1 MTIDLSGI
9 EKIVNPIYYPLF
21 KNTSRYLVL
30 YGGAGS
36 GKSKFA
42 GQKVLVQ
49 CLLQKHK
56 ILVVRKVA
64 NTLRNSCFSMLC
76 SYIYEWGLE
85 GIFKINKSEMTM
97 TCFNGSV
104 ILFKGIDDPE
114 KIKSIDGITGIW
126 IEEASEL
133 SLEDFTQLDLRLR
146 GITEVSK
153 QIILSFNPVSAEHWL
168 KKRFFECEAEAKDTS
183 ILKTTYL
190 DNRFLDEKYK
200 EVLEGLKETNPA
212 YYKVYCLGEWGVLDG
227 LVYEKYKVVDE
238 MPKDLQLLVYGV
250 DFGFNHPSAVVL
262 VGFNFDELYIKEVFY
277 KTGFTSA
284 KMIEHLK
291 HNHNYITKLTGY
303 FETAEPDKLQEFREA
318 GFMVQPAK
326 KSIIDGINAVK
337 KYRLNITRDSVN
349 LLRELANYTWAKD
362 KEGKSLD
369 MPIDDYNHALDALR
383 YAVYSTP
390 KPTAPQSYLESYAKV
405 EGAW

>member
-1 MTIDLSGI
+1 
-9 EKIVNPIYYPLF
+9 
-21 KNTSRYLVL
+21 
-30 YGGAGS
+30 
-36 GKSKFA
+36 
-42 GQKVLVQ
+42 
-49 CLLQKHK
+49 
-56 ILVVRKVA
+56 
-64 NTLRNSCFSMLC
+64 
-76 SYIYEWGLE
+76 
-85 GIFKINKSEMTM
+85 MTM

-168 KKRFFECEAEAKDTS
+168 KKRFFECAEAKDTS

-291 HNHNYITKLTGY
+291 HNHNYITRLTGY